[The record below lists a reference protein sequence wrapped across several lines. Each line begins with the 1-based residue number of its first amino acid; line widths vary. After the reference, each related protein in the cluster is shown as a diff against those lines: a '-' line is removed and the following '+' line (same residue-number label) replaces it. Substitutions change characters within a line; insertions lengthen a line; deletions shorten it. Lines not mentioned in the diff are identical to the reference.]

1 MSATT
6 SQVRN
11 FGDDGVRTGGR
22 CLSGD
27 PMPIVKPRAVVRA
40 VRRGST
46 ARGNWAAVC
55 PFLGHPVLVS
65 VFVFAQRE
73 KPWRATVSWLGKNLG
88 AKIPAEQNRN
98 KIRNKSGPTKSGTNP
113 KSGTDPEQIRNKQNR
128 NTSGTD
134 LEH

>member
-1 MSATT
+1 
-6 SQVRN
+6 
-11 FGDDGVRTGGR
+11 
-22 CLSGD
+22 
-27 PMPIVKPRAVVRA
+27 MPIVKPQAVVRA

-98 KIRNKSGPTKSGTNP
+98 KIRNKSGINQNQPN
-113 KSGTDPEQIRNKQNR
+113 PEQIRNPEPIRNKSGTNKTGTHPEQIWNIEQIKSRKHAEQNR
-128 NTSGTD
+128 NRTKT
-134 LEH
+134 